1 MTGFEERDT
10 AWQKKIELD
19 ADFRFKVMVRR
30 DKMLARW
37 AAEKLSMDEAEIDEY
52 ATSVVKADLE
62 EAGDDDVVRKIMA
75 DFAARSIDVSEDEV
89 RRELEKL
96 ERAAADALH
105 KEA

>member
-10 AWQKKIELD
+10 AWQKKIEMD
-19 ADFRFKVMVRR
+19 ADFKFKVMVRR

-37 AAEKLSMDEAEIDEY
+37 AAEKMSMDEADIGDY

-62 EAGDDDVVRKIMA
+62 EAGDDVVVRKVMA
-75 DFAARSIDVSEDEV
+75 DFAEKGVDVSEDEL

-96 ERAAADALH
+96 ERAAADELH
-105 KEA
+105 RS